1 MVMSPK
7 SAVAPL
13 RRPEV
18 AGAVHEFAFDRVYEE
33 YFSFVWRSLLRLG
46 LSHANVD
53 DATQDVFLVIHR
65 RLSTFEGRSSLKTW
79 IFCVAQRVAYD
90 YRRRERRAEAQG
102 PVPLTLL
109 DGRSC
114 PEQHADNAR
123 AAEFLDAFLNTLD
136 DGKREVFILMELE
149 QMTAPETAQAL
160 GINVNTVY
168 SRLRAVRLQFREAA
182 QADGRLA
189 E

>member
-7 SAVAPL
+7 SAVASV

-18 AGAVHEFAFDRVYEE
+18 VGAVHEFAFDRVYEE

-46 LSHANVD
+46 VSQANVD
-53 DATQDVFLVIHR
+53 DAAQDVFVVIHR

-79 IFCVAQRVAYD
+79 IFCVAQRIAHD

-114 PEQHADNAR
+114 PEQRTEDAR
-123 AAEFLDAFLNTLD
+123 AAAFLDAFLATLD

-149 QMTAPETAQAL
+149 QMTAPETADAL

-168 SRLRAVRLQFREAA
+168 SRLRAVRLQFRQAA
-182 QADGRLA
+182 VAEGRLA